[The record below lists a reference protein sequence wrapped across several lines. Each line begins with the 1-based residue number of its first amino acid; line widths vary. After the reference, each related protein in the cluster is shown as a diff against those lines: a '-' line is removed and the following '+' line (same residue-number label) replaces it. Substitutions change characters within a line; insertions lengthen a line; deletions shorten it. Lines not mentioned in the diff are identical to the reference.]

1 MTLIDAYPALRSAH
15 LLAVGA
21 SVALFTLRA
30 LAVLAGARW
39 PLTPVPRVASVVID
53 TALFT
58 AGVSMWVALG
68 LNPLRDHWLGVK
80 LVLLVVYVVLGAW
93 ALRRAPTRRA
103 KAGCLA
109 AALAVFGFMV
119 TVAVAH
125 HPLGV
130 AAALIRVSDAPWT
143 DFPPGGGPA

>member
-1 MTLIDAYPALRSAH
+1 MALIEAYPALRSAH
-15 LLAVGA
+15 LLLVGG

-30 LAVLAGARW
+30 VVVLAGARW
-39 PLTPVPRVASVVID
+39 PLALLPRVASVVID
-53 TALFT
+53 TALFG
-58 AGVSMWVALG
+58 AGVSMWVALD

-103 KAGCLA
+103 KAGFLV
-109 AALAVFGFMV
+109 AALVVFGFMV

-125 HPLGV
+125 HPLG
-130 AAALIRVSDAPWT
+130 LLRP
-143 DFPPGGGPA
+143 